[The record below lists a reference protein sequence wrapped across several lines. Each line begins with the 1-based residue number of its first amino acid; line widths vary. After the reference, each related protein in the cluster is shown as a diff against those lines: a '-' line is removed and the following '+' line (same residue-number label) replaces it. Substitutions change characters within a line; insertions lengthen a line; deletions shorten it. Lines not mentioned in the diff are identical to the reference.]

1 MLVTT
6 YITIFALYLLPKSI
20 KIQTYKTINLQVF
33 CMGVKPGHPRWGRNT
48 DWRFLRA
55 EWLGEYLEL
64 REISDGGQEKNY
76 TLIRFTICALQQTA

>member
-6 YITIFALYLLPKSI
+6 YEYITIFALCLLPKSI

-33 CMGVKPGHPRWGRNT
+33 CMGVKPGLSRWGKNT

-55 EWLGEYLEL
+55 ECLG
-64 REISDGGQEKNY
+64 EISDGGQEKNY
-76 TLIRFTICALQQTA
+76 TVIRFTICALQQTA